1 MSVFKDFLI
10 AASTAIFVG
19 TINILMPYFTFSGGV
34 DYSVSEDA
42 NNYYIS
48 VVINNNSPDQV
59 NIEIGMNI
67 GIDGVVSN
75 TGISGIEIL
84 NPTGRAG
91 SILVIGK
98 VPPTSEYVAI
108 VKGTKGAVSP
118 SPILVSAPRGM
129 ALRRADPT
137 RGNINVYQIAANSA
151 VYTIIYFVFLVAINY
166 YSRKNR
172 RALSGEIEDS
182 KNTAARL
189 GDELKNITIRLQRMK
204 LLFSSQARH
213 LRSENEFWRHI
224 FERIIVTDGVS
235 KGKAMAL
242 LSIISQK
249 FGYKRSSNV
258 ADDVDLEFIIDVMLD
273 EEKRKRFEEL
283 GR

>member
-19 TINILMPYFTFSGGV
+19 AFNILMPYFTFSGGI
-34 DYSVSEDA
+34 DYSVSEDSK
-42 NNYYIS
+42 NYYICI
-48 VVINNNSPDQV
+48 VVDNNSSDAAT
-59 NIEIGMNI
+59 IEIGMNI
-67 GIDGVVSN
+67 GIDEVVSN

-98 VPPTSEYVAI
+98 VPPASEYVAI
-108 VKGTKGAVSP
+108 VRGARGTVVP
-118 SPILVSAPRGM
+118 SPILVSSPRGM

-137 RGNINVYQIAANSA
+137 RGNINVYQIVANSVA
-151 VYTIIYFVFLVAINY
+151 YTIIYFLFLVVINY
-166 YSRKNR
+166 YSRKDR
-172 RALSGEIEDS
+172 RTLSGKIEEL
-182 KNTAARL
+182 KKTETRL
-189 GDELKNITIRLQRMK
+189 DDGLKNITVRSQRMR
-204 LLFSSQARH
+204 LLFNSQACH

-224 FERIIVTDGVS
+224 FERILVDGAS

-249 FGYKRSSNV
+249 FGYKQRSSI
-258 ADDVDLEFIIDVMLD
+258 ADDADLEFIIDVMLD